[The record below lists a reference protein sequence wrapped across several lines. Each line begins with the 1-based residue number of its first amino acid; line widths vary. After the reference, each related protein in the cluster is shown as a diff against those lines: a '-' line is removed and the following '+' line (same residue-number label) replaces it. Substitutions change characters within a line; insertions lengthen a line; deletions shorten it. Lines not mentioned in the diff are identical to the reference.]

1 MNTLAAMQEAL
12 ISDCNKVYV
21 DKLVV
26 ERYTRKIVFLS
37 VIGYS
42 NIINDINK
50 KFSSN
55 KDLFGL
61 NIKYGI
67 RATNNT
73 DVKYKIASKK
83 KDMNFTHSI
92 ICIEDNFS
100 LDDNNREKYTC
111 FLYLNASENN
121 CEKELDDALYEKLN
135 KYSSIPLL
143 KEWIPYIKSE
153 LFYYENLELMDN
165 YGIEDNLAV
174 YKLNGDKYT
183 ISSIVCNG
191 LSSKDISIEGCN
203 EESSLLDSCND
214 LNEYLNLFGESLA
227 KKIQDKFNPKF
238 IPGVDKYNHYTDVI
252 DDYVYLN
259 SDNELYEAQKT
270 AIQSIVNNWM
280 ENDNTMLVGEMGTG
294 N

>member
-1 MNTLAAMQEAL
+1 MNSLASMQEAF

-26 ERYTRKIVFLS
+26 EKYTRKIVFLS
-37 VIGYS
+37 IIGYS

-67 RATNNT
+67 RATNDT
-73 DVKYKIASKK
+73 DKKYKVTSKK
-83 KDMNFTHSI
+83 KDINFTHSI
-92 ICIEDNFS
+92 ICIEDNFT
-100 LDDNNREKYTC
+100 LDEDNREKYTC

-121 CEKELDDALYEKLN
+121 CDEELDNALFEKLN
-135 KYSSIPLL
+135 KYSSIPIL
-143 KEWIPYIKSE
+143 KEWISYIKSE

-191 LSSKDISIEGCN
+191 LKSKDINIESSN

-227 KKIQDKFNPKF
+227 KKIQNKFNPKF
-238 IPGVDKYNHYTDVI
+238 VPGVDEYNHYTNVI
-252 DDYVYLN
+252 DDYIYLN
-259 SDNELYEAQKT
+259 SNNELYEAEKT
-270 AIQSIVNNWM
+270 AMQSIVNNWL
-280 ENDNTMLVGEMGTG
+280 ENDNTILVGEMGCG